1 MRNKMVLGFL
11 VALFLCTGCTTMISR
26 VVERSAL
33 SNMQEKPIHEHFY
46 ISPATQAGDT
56 IYRWF
61 HNDGLDRD
69 FGSWIEVLEIN
80 DSEVHLASYPEGDV
94 FLHQVHTWVKDHKV
108 VRAELHYKDQ
118 VFPLKVEPARE
129 GGMYTAFEAMP
140 LTPAQTLTVGD
151 KTYRITRIETLSV
164 VDTTSAVGTT
174 YGTQYKCIR
183 YISDDVSLGLVKE
196 ETFFSTQVLRD
207 NWEYVKIGLKA
218 MDPMRSTADTLMSLV
233 GTFREKEKTNF
244 QIAFFHELRDT
255 SESKK

>member
-1 MRNKMVLGFL
+1 VRKLLILGVLA
-11 VALFLCTGCTTMISR
+11 ALFLCTGCTTMISR

-33 SNMQEKPIHEHFY
+33 SNMQDKPIHEHFY
-46 ISPATQAGDT
+46 ISPATQPGDT

-61 HNDGLDRD
+61 RNDDLDRD
-69 FGSWIEVLEIN
+69 FGSWIEVLEVN
-80 DSEVHLASYPEGDV
+80 GSVVHLASYPEGDV
-94 FLHQVHTWVKDHKV
+94 FLHQIHTWVRDNKV
-108 VRAELHYKDQ
+108 IRAELHYKDK
-118 VFPLKVEPARE
+118 VFPLNVEPARKD
-129 GGMYTAFEAMP
+129 GMYTAFEAMP
-140 LTPAQTLTVGD
+140 LTPAQNLTVGD

-183 YISDDVSLGLVKE
+183 YISDDVSIGLVKE

-218 MDPMRSTADTLMSLV
+218 MDPMRSTADTLMSLM

-244 QIAFFHELRDT
+244 QIAFYHEPRKR
-255 SESKK
+255 SED

>member
-1 MRNKMVLGFL
+1 MRKLLILGVLA
-11 VALFLCTGCTTMISR
+11 ALFLCTGCTTMISR

-33 SNMQEKPIHEHFY
+33 SNMQDKPIHEHFY
-46 ISPATQAGDT
+46 ISPATQPGDT

-61 HNDGLDRD
+61 RNDDLDRD
-69 FGSWIEVLEIN
+69 FGSWIEVLEVN
-80 DSEVHLASYPEGDV
+80 GSVVHLASYPEGDV
-94 FLHQVHTWVKDHKV
+94 FLHQIHTWVRDNKV
-108 VRAELHYKDQ
+108 IRAELHYKDK
-118 VFPLKVEPARE
+118 VFPLNVEPARKD
-129 GGMYTAFEAMP
+129 GMYTAFEAMP
-140 LTPAQTLTVGD
+140 LTPAQDLTVGD

-183 YISDDVSLGLVKE
+183 YISDDVSIGLVKE

-218 MDPMRSTADTLMSLV
+218 MDPMRSTADTLMSLM

-244 QIAFFHELRDT
+244 QIAFYHEPRKR
-255 SESKK
+255 SED